1 MTTGTR
7 RRERLLGTVLVGQL
21 LAGVVGVSYVASR
34 TVAGPPPAA
43 APTRARPL
51 VSALADAGRAGA
63 VHDLLAAR
71 SNAVLRHDRA
81 AFLATVDPLAT
92 AFRTRQAALV
102 DALARV
108 PIATWS
114 YTLDPDSE
122 RPGTAARDRR
132 TRWAG
137 DVALRYRLDGGD
149 PAPALRRQHV
159 TFVLRS
165 GRWYVGAD
173 DPGLRIQRDLW
184 DDGPVVTARRPG
196 VLVLGHPSSGPLLA
210 DLARETEQAVSRVT
224 ALWGPGW
231 SRRVLV
237 VVPSSQAELA
247 RLVPG
252 AGALDQVAA
261 LATADLEPPAAGD
274 HPGPARPVGDRVLV
288 NPPVFARL
296 GTLGRRVVLA
306 HEVTHVASRAAS
318 GAAVPTWLV
327 EGLAD
332 WIGYSGLDVPL
343 SVSARELQADVRAGR
358 LPDHLPTD
366 AAYDGSDP
374 RLAQTY
380 EQSWRAVS
388 LIASRYGAAAL
399 LRLYR
404 DLGRDGRAGA
414 LDRVLHRDLGLS
426 LAGLTQAWRQQLQRE
441 LG

>member
-1 MTTGTR
+1 MTIGTR
-7 RRERLLGTVLVGQL
+7 RRERLLGTILVGQL
-21 LAGVVGVSYVASR
+21 LAGVVGLSYVAPW
-34 TVAGPPPAA
+34 TVAEPLPAA

-51 VSALADAGRAGA
+51 PSALSDTGREGA
-63 VHDLLAAR
+63 VHDLLVAR

-81 AFLATVDPLAT
+81 AFLATVDPLAM
-92 AFRTRQAALV
+92 AFRTRQAALA

-108 PIATWS
+108 PIAMWS
-114 YTLDPDSE
+114 YTLDPSSE
-122 RPGTAARDRR
+122 RPGTAALDRH

-149 PAPALRRQHV
+149 PAPALRRRHL

-165 GRWYVGAD
+165 GRWYVEGD
-173 DPGLRIQRDLW
+173 DPGLRTQRDLW
-184 DDGPVVTARRPG
+184 DEGPVVTARRPG
-196 VLVLGHPSSGPLLA
+196 VLVLGHPSSAALLA
-210 DLARETEQAVSRVT
+210 DLAREAEQAVSRVT
-224 ALWGPGW
+224 GLWGPGW

-261 LATADLEPPAAGD
+261 LATADLEPPVTGD
-274 HPGPARPVGDRVLV
+274 QLGRPVGDRVLV

-318 GAAVPTWLV
+318 GASVPTWLV

-404 DLGRDGRAGA
+404 DLGHDGRAGA
-414 LDRVLHRDLGLS
+414 LDRVLHRDLALS
-426 LAGLTQAWRQQLQRE
+426 LADLTQAWRQQLQRE